1 MKKMM
6 PRRVGRIDDF
16 IPPEG
21 VPITFD
27 LASRGTRLGAQILD
41 ILITYGSVTLL
52 VLLLL
57 YTGLL
62 GSGPLFALFLLLTFF
77 VRIPYYIFAELVW
90 NGRTLGKRI
99 TKIRVI
105 SATGQRLTPHQ
116 IVARNLMK
124 EVEVFLPISTL
135 YGADDLGAPAGI
147 AMVVWMFLVLLV
159 PFLNRKRQRFGDM
172 IADTLV
178 VNMPKAVLL
187 PDLASVDKPARQ
199 RFQFDPEHL
208 EIYGRYEL
216 QTLETLLRNPPR
228 TQEQFDR
235 IREVAR
241 TIIRKIGYTEKV
253 APIDQWEFLMAFY
266 AQQRGFLEN
275 RHLFGDSRQDK
286 FHADEAEQNT
296 QIPEKADSKRA
307 PQDST
312 GAR

>member
-1 MKKMM
+1 MKAPLPLK
-6 PRRVGRIDDF
+6 VGRIDDF
-16 IPPEG
+16 VPPEG

-27 LASRGTRLGAQILD
+27 LASRGSRLGAQLLD
-41 ILITYGSVTLL
+41 IMITYGSVL
-52 VLLLL
+52 VLVIFLS
-57 YTGLL
+57 YTSVL
-62 GSGPLFALFLLLTFF
+62 GEAALVSLFLLLTFF

-99 TKIRVI
+99 TGTRVI

-124 EVEVFLPISTL
+124 EVEVFLPITTL
-135 YGADDLGAPAGI
+135 FAAGDLGTATGI
-147 AMVVWMFLVLLV
+147 AMVVWMFVVLLV
-159 PFLNRKRQRFGDM
+159 PFLNRKRQRLGDM

-178 VNMPKAVLL
+178 VDMPKAILL
-187 PDLASVDKPARQ
+187 PDLATADRPARQ

-228 TQEQFDR
+228 SQEQYDR
-235 IREVAR
+235 VRDVAN
-241 TIIRKIGYTEKV
+241 TIIGKIGYTEKV
-253 APIDQWEFLMAFY
+253 AAVDRWAFLLAFY

-286 FHADEAEQNT
+286 FHAGE
-296 QIPEKADSKRA
+296 EKQQRPGGPAAAAPKPSKR
-307 PQDST
+307 
-312 GAR
+312 R

>member
-1 MKKMM
+1 MKRMQ
-6 PRRVGRIDDF
+6 PRLKGRIDDF
-16 IPPEG
+16 VPPEG

-27 LASRGTRLGAQILD
+27 LASRGTRLGAQVLD

-52 VLLLL
+52 VLFFG
-57 YTGLL
+57 YTGVL
-62 GSGPLFALFLLLTFF
+62 GFGPLVALFLLLTFF
-77 VRIPYYIFAELVW
+77 VRIPYYIFSELVW

-135 YGADDLGAPAGI
+135 YGADDLATWAGI

-172 IADTLV
+172 IGDTLV
-178 VNMPKAVLL
+178 VDMPKAVLL
-187 PDLASVDKPARQ
+187 PDLATSEKPVRQ

-216 QTLETLLRNPPR
+216 QTLETLLRNPPK
-228 TQEQFDR
+228 TQEQYDR
-235 IREVAR
+235 MRDVAR

-253 APIDQWEFLMAFY
+253 APVDQWEFLMAFY

-286 FHADEAEQNT
+286 FHADDANGAET
-296 QIPEKADSKRA
+296 KPEKPERVDAEPGGSGR
-307 PQDST
+307 P
-312 GAR
+312 